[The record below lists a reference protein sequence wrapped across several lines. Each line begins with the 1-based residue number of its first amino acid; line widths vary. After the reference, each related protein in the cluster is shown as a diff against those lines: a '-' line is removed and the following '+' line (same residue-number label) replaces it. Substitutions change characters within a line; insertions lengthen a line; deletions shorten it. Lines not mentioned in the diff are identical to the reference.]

1 MQTALELDIIDKNEF
16 KHMDPTLKNPGKF
29 YELFK
34 GHKPHVVGSPPP
46 ERPIISTCGSITENI
61 GVYVQNVLK
70 RYSNI
75 HDSYIQDT
83 PDLLRVFCDLNDENI
98 IEDDDILVTVDV
110 TGLYTNI
117 QKNEGMEAVREV
129 LEKHSDND
137 MKNIFV
143 LELLELILSQ
153 NIFEFDEKLYRQEIG
168 TSMGGKP
175 APDYANI
182 FMAKL
187 D

>member
-1 MQTALELDIIDKNEF
+1 
-16 KHMDPTLKNPGKF
+16 MDPTLKNPGKF

-34 GHKPHVVGSPPP
+34 VHKPHVVGSPPP

-83 PDLLRVFCDLNDENI
+83 PDLLRVFCDLNDEDI

-117 QKNEGMEAVREV
+117 ERVTVSRPQ
-129 LEKHSDND
+129 
-137 MKNIFV
+137 
-143 LELLELILSQ
+143 
-153 NIFEFDEKLYRQEIG
+153 
-168 TSMGGKP
+168 
-175 APDYANI
+175 
-182 FMAKL
+182 
-187 D
+187 